1 MKATVLVLSA
11 AVIAALTIEAHAA
24 IPLVNAVCPQNIEVH
39 ADEGGPVYINGKEA
53 KLKVFNANY
62 YEATLGKV
70 TIELMINPDGTP
82 DVSYNVR
89 GNGNGVCKI
98 VD

>member
-1 MKATVLVLSA
+1 MTKSTVLMLSVA
-11 AVIAALTIEAHAA
+11 MIAALTVEVQAA
-24 IPLVNAVCPQNIEVH
+24 IPQVNAVCPQKIEVH

-70 TIELMINPDGTP
+70 TIELMINPDGTAA
-82 DVSYNVR
+82 VSYNVR
-89 GNGNGVCKI
+89 GGGNGVCT
-98 VD
+98 VS